1 MYLKTQGIDLR
12 RPFLDELIALAEKDE
27 RICFITMDVGFSFLE
42 DFQKRFPDR
51 FFNFGVT
58 EQSSM
63 IIAATMAL
71 SGLRP
76 VIYSMINFVTF
87 RVHEMVRNA
96 VCLHKAPVLIAG
108 VKGSEKYR
116 FLGFSHNL
124 IRENEEIDFLEKLPG
139 MKCYLP
145 KSEEETQKAVKKI
158 FLENNP
164 AYIRL

>member
-1 MYLKTQGIDLR
+1 MYLKTEGKDLR
-12 RPFLDELIALAEKDE
+12 KPFMETLIKLAEKDNS
-27 RICFITMDVGFSFLE
+27 IVFIVCDVGFSFTDE
-42 DFQKRFPDR
+42 FIRKFPNR

-63 IIAATMAL
+63 VIAAAMAL
-71 SGLRP
+71 SGFRP

-87 RVHEMVRNA
+87 RVHEMIRNA

-108 VKGSEKYR
+108 VKGSEKYK

-124 IRENEEIDFLEKLPG
+124 LWDTEEIEWLEKLPG

-145 KSEEETQKAVKKI
+145 KTEEETKEAVKKI
-158 FLENNP
+158 FSENSP